1 MKFILAAALA
11 AATLTGTASAQSS
24 EQLALARQLTEQV
37 GATTMAVEMIDIM
50 APMIRQQIAAGA
62 PDLTEQQLD
71 DVTAIL
77 IEEFRNSEDELMEE
91 IVTLYAS
98 AFSEAELQAA
108 TEFYATELGQTFIER
123 MPEVMQRGMVLGEQW
138 GATVAQ
144 RAIPRVQAYLMEAE
158 AAPAGEATE

>member
-91 IVTLYAS
+91 TNDA
-98 AFSEAELQAA
+98 
-108 TEFYATELGQTFIER
+108 
-123 MPEVMQRGMVLGEQW
+123 
-138 GATVAQ
+138 
-144 RAIPRVQAYLMEAE
+144 
-158 AAPAGEATE
+158 